1 MLKRSIAR
9 TLFLVITA
17 LAFVLVLAMAGL
29 FRVSLQHGFRTY
41 VQSLELQRLAPLENA
56 LLAHYARDDSW
67 GFLRGYNDIGRAVRP
82 LRPGPQ
88 GSWPRPGM
96 EQGPGQDSGPGP
108 GPGMGP
114 GMGQGMGYG
123 MGPGMGQGPGPE
135 RGGWGDGMPGPGL
148 GPPLGQGGP
157 EGDAPPRP
165 GQDVLSLGPRAA
177 LLDTDGNYV
186 AGNRDALRL
195 PRRALYYGEGSGRRL
210 VGYLIL
216 TEPPAA
222 QRQSG
227 EDFVASQ
234 FRNLLWIS
242 LLVLALSALAAL
254 GLAAYFRR
262 PVQALAAGTHRIAAG
277 DFGARLPQD
286 RRDELGGMAGDF
298 NRMAEKL
305 EAFEMSRR
313 QWMADTSH
321 ELRTP
326 LTVLATHLEAMRDG
340 VLPAS
345 PEKLQA
351 LSRTVADMNRLVSDL
366 ALLATAEAGAHD
378 YRYESVPVAGLLAE
392 LEGNFAPRLQ
402 AAGLTLAVK
411 DDTPPGTAL
420 RADHLRL
427 AQVLGNL
434 LTNAGRYTDAGGQV
448 RVGARRSGD
457 LVEVVVEDSAPGV
470 PAETLPRLFERFY
483 RVDASRSRKSG
494 GSGLG
499 LAICRAIVQAHGGT
513 IAAGASPLGGLH
525 VMLRL
530 PLAGRSG
537 AE

>member
-1 MLKRSIAR
+1 MLKRSIAQ
-9 TLFLVITA
+9 TLFLVITL

-41 VQSLELQRLAPLENA
+41 VQSMELERLVPLEER
-56 LLAHYARDDSW
+56 LLDRYAREGSW
-67 GFLRGYNDIGRAVRP
+67 GFLHGYNDIGRAVAP
-82 LRPGPQ
+82 PRPGP
-88 GSWPRPGM
+88 PGA
-96 EQGPGQDSGPGP
+96 GWIPP
-108 GPGMGP
+108 
-114 GMGQGMGYG
+114 
-123 MGPGMGQGPGPE
+123 GQGPG
-135 RGGWGDGMPGPGL
+135 GWPPGPPHGPPPPGHDGMA
-148 GPPLGQGGP
+148 GG
-157 EGDAPPRP
+157 ASPRP

-177 LLDTDGNYV
+177 LLEVDGSFV
-186 AGNRDALRL
+186 AGNPDALRT
-195 PRRALYYGEGSGRRL
+195 PRRPLHAGSGGARRL
-210 VGYLIL
+210 VGYLVL
-216 TEPPAA
+216 TAPPAA
-222 QRQSG
+222 QHQSG

-242 LLVLALSALAAL
+242 LLVLLLSAVAAW
-254 GLAAYFRR
+254 GLAAHFRR
-262 PVQALAAGTHRIAAG
+262 PVRALAAGTHRIAAG
-277 DFGARLPQD
+277 DFGARLPAE
-286 RRDELGGMAGDF
+286 RKDELGGMARDF

-351 LSRTVADMNRLVSDL
+351 LSRTVEDMSRLVSDL
-366 ALLATAEAGAHD
+366 ALLATTEAGAHD

-392 LEGNFAPRLQ
+392 LEGNFAPRLE
-402 AAGLTLAVK
+402 AAGLTLTVR

-427 AQVLGNL
+427 SQVLGNL

-448 RVGARRSGD
+448 RVVARRGGD
-457 LVEVVVEDSAPGV
+457 SVDIVVEDSAPGV
-470 PAETLPRLFERFY
+470 PTAALPRLFERFY
-483 RVDASRSRKSG
+483 RVDASRSRRSG

-499 LAICRAIVQAHGGT
+499 LAICRAIVEAHGGS
-513 IAAGASPLGGLH
+513 IVAAASPLGGLRIT
-525 VMLRL
+525 LRL
-530 PLAGRSG
+530 PLRHRPNRTASG
-537 AE
+537 T